1 MRRKTKKMLI
11 DWFYMQWSSRSTNQI
26 EVENLIRTFSRNLK
40 GNQRLNTLILQAHV
54 IFICKNIEFDLGN
67 HNENGNNFEAKT
79 CPNVGMVDQLISF
92 NTVPTKL
99 FEYIVQGKQ
108 DKIIEA

>member
-1 MRRKTKKMLI
+1 MLI

-54 IFICKNIEFDLGN
+54 
-67 HNENGNNFEAKT
+67 NFYLQKYRIRSRKSQRKRK
-79 CPNVGMVDQLISF
+79 QL
-92 NTVPTKL
+92 
-99 FEYIVQGKQ
+99 
-108 DKIIEA
+108 